1 MFVVV
6 FVVAVFSFVVV
17 AEFLAALDA
26 MSHSVSI
33 DVVVFIL
40 FASQYINLFKEL
52 LFSRYCLKGR
62 NNISVLPPTSRNGR
76 KYLDR
81 F

>member
-1 MFVVV
+1 VLWALVLVVV

-40 FASQYINLFKEL
+40 FASGYINLFKVLFVLSL
-52 LFSRYCLKGR
+52 LFKRQKQHIC
-62 NNISVLPPTSRNGR
+62 TSTNQPKR
-76 KYLDR
+76 
-81 F
+81 